1 MLDILRRLVQA
12 VTDAATLDEALT
24 IIVIRIKQTM
34 QTGVCSVY
42 LLDEST
48 DRWLLMATDG
58 LNPESVRSASLAKTE
73 GLVGTVGSRGEL
85 VNLDDAPNHP
95 AFRFLQETGE
105 EIFQSFLGVP
115 IVHQREILGV
125 LVVQQTT
132 QRKFSDD
139 EEALL
144 VTVAA
149 QISALIAHAK
159 VSGRLHL
166 SNMDGEQPI
175 DVHFKGVAGVSGV
188 TTGTAFV
195 RQPPANLRRIKDA
208 KTDNPEHELE
218 EFQTALGEVK
228 AELRQI
234 SDSLSEHLARKET
247 ALFDTYL
254 RMLEDHTLSGEV
266 CQRIRSGE
274 TAPTAL
280 KHVVSDLVA
289 RFEAMDDAYLKERAT
304 DLLDLGRRILAKLL
318 HEQSESLDYPDDV
331 ILVAEDVTPVMLGEV
346 QTRSLKAIV
355 SVKGS
360 ANSHVAILARSL
372 GIPAVMGAVD
382 LPLGDIS
389 GAHLI
394 VDGWRG
400 EVIVEPSEHVLS
412 EYQRALDD
420 AASLEMDLEQ
430 IDSGIATTSDG
441 QHVHLMFNAGPF
453 GELSERQRSWIDG
466 VGLYRTEFIFLARSR
481 FPTEDEQESEYRAEL
496 ATYSPA
502 PVVMRTLDIGGDKS
516 LPYFSIDEENPFL
529 GWRGIRVTL
538 DHPEIFL
545 TQIRAMLRANSGF
558 GNLRILLPMITTLE
572 ELRASKALIQRVVR
586 ELTAEGYAVEAP
598 QVGVMIEVPSAVY
611 IASELAQEAD
621 FLSVG
626 SNDLT
631 QYLLAVDRTN
641 ARVADMFD
649 GFHPAVL
656 RALEMTSKAGIEA
669 KIPVALC
676 GEMAGNPLAA
686 VLLVGLGFNELSMSS
701 AALAQVKRALGEFSS
716 VECRMLAEEALTR
729 ESGVQ
734 VLRIVAQAFIDKHLN
749 LLVPPN
755 LRESLEVGI
764 A

>member
-24 IIVIRIKQTM
+24 IIVTRIKGTM

-58 LNPESVRSASLAKTE
+58 LNPSSVRVASLAKTE

-95 AFRFLQETGE
+95 AFRFLRETGE

-159 VSGRLHL
+159 VSGRLQL
-166 SNMDGEQPI
+166 SHTDGEKPF
-175 DVHFKGVAGVSGV
+175 DVHFQGVAGVSGV

-195 RQPPANLRRIKDA
+195 RQPPAILRRVKDA
-208 KTDNPEHELE
+208 KTDDPKRELE
-218 EFQTALGEVK
+218 EFQSALSDVK

-234 SDSLSEHLARKET
+234 SDTLSEHLERKET

-280 KHVVSDLVA
+280 KYVVLDLVA
-289 RFEAMDDAYLKERAT
+289 RFNAMDDAYLRERAT

-318 HEQSESLDYPDDV
+318 REQSESFEYPDDL

-346 QTRSLKAIV
+346 ATRSLRAIV

-412 EYQRALDD
+412 EYQRAIQD
-420 AASLEMDLEQ
+420 AAILEMDLEQ
-430 IDSGIATTSDG
+430 VESGTAVTSDG
-441 QHVHLMFNAGPF
+441 QHVYLMLNAGPF
-453 GELSERQRSWIDG
+453 GELSKRERSWIDG
-466 VGLYRTEFIFLARSR
+466 VGLYRTEFIFLSRSR
-481 FPTEDEQESEYRAEL
+481 FPTEDEQEGEYRAEL
-496 ATYSPA
+496 QSYSPM

-545 TQIRAMLRANSGF
+545 TQIRAMLKADSGL

-572 ELRASKALIQRVVR
+572 ELRASKILIQRVVL
-586 ELTAEGYAVEAP
+586 ELASEGYEVLAP

-611 IASELAQEAD
+611 IAPELAKEAD

-641 ARVADMFD
+641 SRVADMFD
-649 GFHPAVL
+649 GFHPAIL
-656 RALEMTSKAGIEA
+656 RALEITSKAGTNA

-676 GEMAGNPLAA
+676 GEMAGDPLAA
-686 VLLVGLGFNELSMSS
+686 VLLVGLGFKELSMSS
-701 AALAQVKRALGEFSS
+701 AALAQVKRALGAFSS
-716 VECRMLAEEALTR
+716 KECQSLAQQALAM
-729 ESGVQ
+729 ESGVE
-734 VLRIVAQAFIDKHLN
+734 VLHIVAQAFIDKDLN

-755 LRESLEVGI
+755 LRESI
-764 A
+764 

>member
-24 IIVIRIKQTM
+24 IIVTRIKGTM

-58 LNPESVRSASLAKTE
+58 LNPSSVRVASLAKTE

-95 AFRFLQETGE
+95 AFRFLRETGE
-105 EIFQSFLGVP
+105 EIFKSFLGVP

-159 VSGRLHL
+159 VSGRLQL
-166 SNMDGEQPI
+166 SQTDGEKPF
-175 DVHFKGVAGVSGV
+175 DVHFQGVAGVSGV

-195 RQPPANLRRIKDA
+195 RQPPAILRRVKDT
-208 KTDNPEHELE
+208 KTDDPKRELD
-218 EFQTALGEVK
+218 EFQSALSDVK

-234 SDSLSEHLARKET
+234 SDTLSEHLERKET

-280 KHVVSDLVA
+280 KYVVLDLVA
-289 RFEAMDDAYLKERAT
+289 RFNAMDDAYLRERAT

-318 HEQSESLDYPDDV
+318 REQSESFEYPDDL

-346 QTRSLKAIV
+346 ATRSLRAIV

-412 EYQRALDD
+412 EYQRAIQD
-420 AASLEMDLEQ
+420 AAILELDLEKVE
-430 IDSGIATTSDG
+430 SGTAVTSDG
-441 QHVHLMFNAGPF
+441 QHVYLMLNAGPF
-453 GELSERQRSWIDG
+453 GELSKRERSWIDG
-466 VGLYRTEFIFLARSR
+466 VGLYRTEFIFLSRSR
-481 FPTEDEQESEYRAEL
+481 FPTEDEQEGEYRAEL
-496 ATYSPA
+496 QSYSPM

-545 TQIRAMLRANSGF
+545 TQIRAMLKADSGL

-572 ELRASKALIQRVVR
+572 ELRASKILIQRVVL
-586 ELTAEGYAVEAP
+586 ELASEGYEVLAP

-611 IASELAQEAD
+611 IAPELAKEAD

-641 ARVADMFD
+641 SRVADMFD
-649 GFHPAVL
+649 GFHPAIL
-656 RALEMTSKAGIEA
+656 RALEITSKAGTNA

-676 GEMAGNPLAA
+676 GEMAGDPLAA
-686 VLLVGLGFNELSMSS
+686 VLLVGLGFKELSMSS
-701 AALAQVKRALGEFSS
+701 AALAQVKRALGAFSS
-716 VECRMLAEEALTR
+716 KECQSLAQQALAM
-729 ESGVQ
+729 ESGVE
-734 VLRIVAQAFIDKHLN
+734 VLHIVAQAFIDKDLN

-755 LRESLEVGI
+755 LRESI
-764 A
+764 

>member
-24 IIVIRIKQTM
+24 IIVTRIKGTM

-58 LNPESVRSASLAKTE
+58 LNPSSVRVASLAKTE

-95 AFRFLQETGE
+95 AFRFLRETGE

-159 VSGRLHL
+159 VSGRLQL
-166 SNMDGEQPI
+166 SQTDGEKPF
-175 DVHFKGVAGVSGV
+175 DVHFQGVAGVSGV

-195 RQPPANLRRIKDA
+195 RQPPAILRRVKDT
-208 KTDNPEHELE
+208 KTDDPKRELE
-218 EFQTALGEVK
+218 EFQSALSDVK

-234 SDSLSEHLARKET
+234 SDTLSEHLERKET

-280 KHVVSDLVA
+280 KYVVLDLVA
-289 RFEAMDDAYLKERAT
+289 RFNAMDDAYLRERAT

-318 HEQSESLDYPDDV
+318 REQSESFEYPDDL

-346 QTRSLKAIV
+346 ATRSLRAIV

-412 EYQRALDD
+412 EYQRAIQD
-420 AASLEMDLEQ
+420 AAILEMDLEQ
-430 IDSGIATTSDG
+430 VESGTAVTSDG
-441 QHVHLMFNAGPF
+441 QHVYLMLNAGPF
-453 GELSERQRSWIDG
+453 GELSKRERSWIDG
-466 VGLYRTEFIFLARSR
+466 VGLYRTEFIFLSRSR
-481 FPTEDEQESEYRAEL
+481 FPTEDEQEGEYRAEL
-496 ATYSPA
+496 QSYSPM

-545 TQIRAMLRANSGF
+545 TQIRAMLKADSGL

-572 ELRASKALIQRVVR
+572 ELRASKILIQRVVL
-586 ELTAEGYAVEAP
+586 ELASEGYEVLAP

-611 IASELAQEAD
+611 IAPELAKEAD

-641 ARVADMFD
+641 SRVADMFD
-649 GFHPAVL
+649 GFHPAIL
-656 RALEMTSKAGIEA
+656 RALEITSKAGTNA

-676 GEMAGNPLAA
+676 GEMAGDPLAA
-686 VLLVGLGFNELSMSS
+686 VLLVGLGFKELSMSS
-701 AALAQVKRALGEFSS
+701 AALAQVKRALGAFSS
-716 VECRMLAEEALTR
+716 KECQSLAQQALAM
-729 ESGVQ
+729 ESGVE
-734 VLRIVAQAFIDKHLN
+734 VLHIVAQAFIDKDLN

-755 LRESLEVGI
+755 LRESI
-764 A
+764 

>member
-24 IIVIRIKQTM
+24 IIVTRIKGTM

-58 LNPESVRSASLAKTE
+58 LNPSSVRVASLAKTE

-95 AFRFLQETGE
+95 AFRFLRETGE

-159 VSGRLHL
+159 VSGRLQL
-166 SNMDGEQPI
+166 SQTDGEKPF
-175 DVHFKGVAGVSGV
+175 DVHFQGVAGVSGV

-195 RQPPANLRRIKDA
+195 RQPPAILRRVKDT
-208 KTDNPEHELE
+208 KTDDPKRELD
-218 EFQTALGEVK
+218 EFQSALSDVK

-234 SDSLSEHLARKET
+234 SDTLSEHLERKET

-280 KHVVSDLVA
+280 KYVVLDLVA
-289 RFEAMDDAYLKERAT
+289 RFNAMDDAYLRERAT
-304 DLLDLGRRILAKLL
+304 DLLDLGRRILARLL
-318 HEQSESLDYPDDV
+318 REQSESFEYPDDL

-346 QTRSLKAIV
+346 ATRSLRAIV

-412 EYQRALDD
+412 EYQRAIQD
-420 AASLEMDLEQ
+420 AAILEMDLEQ
-430 IDSGIATTSDG
+430 VESGTAVTSDG
-441 QHVHLMFNAGPF
+441 QHVYLMLNAGPF
-453 GELSERQRSWIDG
+453 GELSKRERSWIDG
-466 VGLYRTEFIFLARSR
+466 VGLYRTEFIFLSRSR
-481 FPTEDEQESEYRAEL
+481 FPTEDEQEGEYRAEL
-496 ATYSPA
+496 QSYSPM

-545 TQIRAMLRANSGF
+545 TQIRAMLKADSGL

-572 ELRASKALIQRVVR
+572 ELRASKILIQRVVL
-586 ELTAEGYAVEAP
+586 ELASEGYEVLAP

-611 IASELAQEAD
+611 IAPELAKEAD

-641 ARVADMFD
+641 SRVADMFD
-649 GFHPAVL
+649 GFHPAIL
-656 RALEMTSKAGIEA
+656 RALEITSRAGTNA

-676 GEMAGNPLAA
+676 GEMAGDPLAA
-686 VLLVGLGFNELSMSS
+686 VLLVGLGFKELSMSS
-701 AALAQVKRALGEFSS
+701 AALAQVKRALGAFSS
-716 VECRMLAEEALTR
+716 KECQSLAQQALAM
-729 ESGVQ
+729 ESGVE
-734 VLRIVAQAFIDKHLN
+734 VLHIIAQAFIDKDLN

-755 LRESLEVGI
+755 LRESI
-764 A
+764 

>member
-24 IIVIRIKQTM
+24 IIVTRIKGTM

-42 LLDEST
+42 LLDELT

-58 LNPESVRSASLAKTE
+58 LNPSSVRVASLAKTE

-95 AFRFLQETGE
+95 AFRFLRETGE

-159 VSGRLHL
+159 VSGRLQL
-166 SNMDGEQPI
+166 SHTDGEKPF
-175 DVHFKGVAGVSGV
+175 DVHFQGVAGVSGV

-195 RQPPANLRRIKDA
+195 RQPPAILRRVKDA
-208 KTDNPEHELE
+208 KTDDPKRELE
-218 EFQTALGEVK
+218 EFQSALSDVK

-234 SDSLSEHLARKET
+234 SDTLSEHLERKET

-280 KHVVSDLVA
+280 KYVVLDLVA
-289 RFEAMDDAYLKERAT
+289 RFNAMDDAYLRERAT

-318 HEQSESLDYPDDV
+318 REQSESFEYPDDL

-346 QTRSLKAIV
+346 ATRSLRAIV

-412 EYQRALDD
+412 EYQRAIQD
-420 AASLEMDLEQ
+420 AAILEMDLEQ
-430 IDSGIATTSDG
+430 VESGTAVTSDG
-441 QHVHLMFNAGPF
+441 QHVYLMLNAGPF
-453 GELSERQRSWIDG
+453 GELSKRERSWIDG
-466 VGLYRTEFIFLARSR
+466 VGLYRTEFIFLSRSR
-481 FPTEDEQESEYRAEL
+481 FPTEDEQEGEYRAEL
-496 ATYSPA
+496 QSYSPM

-545 TQIRAMLRANSGF
+545 TQIRAMLKADSGL

-572 ELRASKALIQRVVR
+572 ELRASKILIQRVVL
-586 ELTAEGYAVEAP
+586 ELASEGYEVLVP

-611 IASELAQEAD
+611 IAPELAKEAD

-641 ARVADMFD
+641 SRVADMFD
-649 GFHPAVL
+649 GFHPAIL
-656 RALEMTSKAGIEA
+656 RALEITSKAGTNA

-676 GEMAGNPLAA
+676 GEMAGDPLAA
-686 VLLVGLGFNELSMSS
+686 VLLVGLGFKELSMSS
-701 AALAQVKRALGEFSS
+701 AALAQVKRALGAFSS
-716 VECRMLAEEALTR
+716 KECQSLAQQALAM
-729 ESGVQ
+729 ESGVE
-734 VLRIVAQAFIDKHLN
+734 VLHIVAQAFIDKDLN

-755 LRESLEVGI
+755 LRESI
-764 A
+764 

>member
-24 IIVIRIKQTM
+24 IIVTRIKGTM

-58 LNPESVRSASLAKTE
+58 LNPSSVRVASLAKTE

-95 AFRFLQETGE
+95 AFRFLRETGE

-159 VSGRLHL
+159 VSGLLQL
-166 SNMDGEQPI
+166 SHTDGEKPF
-175 DVHFKGVAGVSGV
+175 DVHFQGVAGVSGV

-195 RQPPANLRRIKDA
+195 RQPPAILRRVKDA
-208 KTDNPEHELE
+208 KTDDPKRELE
-218 EFQTALGEVK
+218 DFQSALSEVK

-234 SDSLSEHLARKET
+234 SDTLSEHLERKET

-280 KHVVSDLVA
+280 KYVVLDLVA
-289 RFEAMDDAYLKERAT
+289 RFNAMDDAYLRERAT

-318 HEQSESLDYPDDV
+318 REQSESFEYPDDL

-346 QTRSLKAIV
+346 ATRSLRAIV

-382 LPLGDIS
+382 LPLGEIS

-412 EYQRALDD
+412 EYQRAIQD
-420 AASLEMDLEQ
+420 AAILEMDLEQ
-430 IDSGIATTSDG
+430 VEPGTAVTSDG
-441 QHVHLMFNAGPF
+441 QHVYLMLNAGPF
-453 GELSERQRSWIDG
+453 GELSKRERSWIDG
-466 VGLYRTEFIFLARSR
+466 VGLYRTEFIFLSRSR
-481 FPTEDEQESEYRAEL
+481 FPTEDEQEGEYRAEL
-496 ATYSPA
+496 QSYSPM

-545 TQIRAMLRANSGF
+545 TQIRAMLKADSGL

-572 ELRASKALIQRVVR
+572 ELRASKILIQRVVL
-586 ELTAEGYAVEAP
+586 ELASEGYEVLAP

-611 IASELAQEAD
+611 IAPELAKEAD

-641 ARVADMFD
+641 SRVADMFD
-649 GFHPAVL
+649 GFHPAIL
-656 RALEMTSKAGIEA
+656 RALEITSKAGTNA

-676 GEMAGNPLAA
+676 GEMAGDPLAA
-686 VLLVGLGFNELSMSS
+686 VLLVGLGFKELSMSS
-701 AALAQVKRALGEFSS
+701 AALAQVKRALGAFSS
-716 VECRMLAEEALTR
+716 KECQSLAQQALAM
-729 ESGVQ
+729 ESGVE
-734 VLRIVAQAFIDKHLN
+734 VLHIVGQAFIDKDLN

-755 LRESLEVGI
+755 LRESI
-764 A
+764 

>member
-24 IIVIRIKQTM
+24 IIVQRIKDTM

-42 LLDEST
+42 LLDEAT

-58 LNPESVRSASLAKTE
+58 LNPDSVQNASLAKTE

-85 VNLDDAPNHP
+85 INLDDAPSHP

-105 EIFQSFLGVP
+105 EIFLSFLGVP
-115 IVHQREILGV
+115 IVHQRATLGV
-125 LVVQQTT
+125 LVVQQTS

-159 VSGRLHL
+159 VSGRLQL
-166 SNMDGEQPI
+166 SQTTGEQPF
-175 DVHFKGVAGVSGV
+175 DVHFRGVAGVSGV
-188 TTGTAFV
+188 ARGTACV
-195 RQPPANLRRIKDA
+195 RQPPANLRRVKDA
-208 KTDNPEHELE
+208 KTDKPEYELQ
-218 EFQTALGEVK
+218 EFQLALAEVK

-234 SDSLSEHLARKET
+234 SDALSTHLAQKET

-280 KHVVSDLVA
+280 KYVVLDLVA

-318 HEQSESLDYPDDV
+318 HEQAELFEYPDDV

-346 QTRSLKAIV
+346 DTASLKAIV

-372 GIPAVMGAVD
+372 GIPAVMGSVD
-382 LPLGDIS
+382 LPLGDIQ

-400 EVIVEPSEHVLS
+400 EVIVGPSEHMLA
-412 EYQRALDD
+412 EYQRAIED
-420 AASLEMDLEQ
+420 AATLEMDLEQ
-430 IDSGIATTSDG
+430 VEAGTSVTSDG
-441 QHVHLMFNAGPF
+441 QHVHLMLNAGPF

-496 ATYSPA
+496 ETYA
-502 PVVMRTLDIGGDKS
+502 PMPMVMRTLDIGGDKS

-545 TQIRAMLRANSGF
+545 TQIRAMLRADSGL

-572 ELRASKALIQRVVR
+572 ELRASKALIKRVVL
-586 ELTAEGYAVEAP
+586 ELTAEGHTVTAP
-598 QVGVMIEVPSAVY
+598 EVGVMIEVPSAVY
-611 IASELAQEAD
+611 IAPELAKEAD

-641 ARVADMFD
+641 ARVAGMFD

-656 RALEMTSKAGIEA
+656 RALEITSKAGIDA

-676 GEMAGNPLAA
+676 GEMAGDPLAA
-686 VLLVGLGFNELSMSS
+686 VLLVGLGFNELSMSA
-701 AALAQVKRALGEFSS
+701 AALAQVKRALGAFSTA
-716 VECRMLAEEALTR
+716 ECQSLAALALTR
-729 ESGVQ
+729 ESGIQ
-734 VLRIVAQAFIDKHLN
+734 VLRIVAQAFIDKNLN